1 MTDTIRELIN
11 RVLDYVERT
20 PGAYFTIARWDEGV
34 RKPDKNQMHFMFF
47 TPKEITR
54 FITYLAM
61 ATSIGRSLL
70 TLMRTI
76 FGIWLSSWRVW
87 NERLYR
93 GALQ

>member
-47 TPKEITR
+47 YTKGDNPVYYIPRDGDK
-54 FITYLAM
+54 YWSQLADLDEDNL
-61 ATSIGRSLL
+61 RHLL
-70 TLMRTI
+70 EQLE
-76 FGIWLSSWRVW
+76 G
-87 NERLYR
+87 EEK
-93 GALQ
+93 